1 VKSLRIL
8 IVAHDFPPLNSS
20 AAHRPYSWART
31 WTDAGH
37 DIHVLTTAKYAH
49 DGRVDLSHDLSGIS
63 VHGVPY
69 LRGAKPLAPDATPSG
84 SGRAGKLEFIR
95 RATRRLRAGLGPFA
109 QIQVLAYRPL
119 LRAGLELVAHERFDL
134 IVSTSGPD
142 ICPLVAS
149 RLAARAGVPWL
160 SDYRDLWFPEFA
172 VDRYAVTNYVV
183 DRLNRRLLRQPIA
196 VSTVSEGLAGYLR
209 GLVHCDVWVCYNGFL
224 DVDPSRLPPPPAPDG
239 RLHVVYTGN
248 FYPRKRDPG
257 VFLDALRDLAAA
269 DPALSAKLRVEFYG
283 PEEVWVRRLI
293 DERGLGA
300 LVALNGNVPYAASL
314 ARQRAADLLLFVDWM
329 DPRAKGV
336 LTGKLFEYFAA
347 CRPILCVGDRP
358 DTEAAQLIRDCG
370 AGRVAVSREDIRA
383 AISDLLRRVYG
394 VAPDP
399 AAVYRFSRRAQA
411 EALLERVTAK
421 LEQLAPGKD
430 AAARVA
436 ASARG

>member
-1 VKSLRIL
+1 MKTLRIL

-31 WTDAGH
+31 WTDTGH

-49 DGRVDLSHDLSGIS
+49 DGRVDLSHDLAGIS
-63 VHGVPY
+63 IHAAPY
-69 LRGAKPLAPDATPSG
+69 LRGAKPLASVVGPSG
-84 SGRAGKLEFIR
+84 RGRVGKLEFIR

-119 LRAGLELVAHERFDL
+119 LRAGLALVARERFDL

-172 VDRYAVTNYVV
+172 VDRYAVTNYLV
-183 DRLNRRLLRQPIA
+183 DRLNRRLLRQPVAI
-196 VSTVSEGLAGYLR
+196 STVSEGLAGYLR
-209 GLVHCDVWVCYNGFL
+209 ALVHCDVWVCYNGFL

-239 RLHVVYTGN
+239 RFHVVYTGN

-257 VFLDALRDLAAA
+257 VFLDALGDLAAA
-269 DPALSAKLRVEFYG
+269 DPALSEKLRVEFYG
-283 PEEVWVRRLI
+283 PEEAWVRRLI

-300 LVALNGNVPYAASL
+300 LVALIGNVPYAASL

-336 LTGKLFEYFAA
+336 LTGKLFEYFAT
-347 CRPILCVGDRP
+347 CRPILCVGNCP

-370 AGRVAVSREDIRA
+370 AGRVAVSREDIVGA
-383 AISDLLRRVYG
+383 LGDFLRGAYG
-394 VAPDP
+394 ATPQSS
-399 AAVYRFSRRAQA
+399 AVERFSRRAQA
-411 EALLERVTAK
+411 EALLERVIGK
-421 LEQLAPGKD
+421 LDALASEDGS
-430 AAARVA
+430 AGRVA
-436 ASARG
+436 TSARG